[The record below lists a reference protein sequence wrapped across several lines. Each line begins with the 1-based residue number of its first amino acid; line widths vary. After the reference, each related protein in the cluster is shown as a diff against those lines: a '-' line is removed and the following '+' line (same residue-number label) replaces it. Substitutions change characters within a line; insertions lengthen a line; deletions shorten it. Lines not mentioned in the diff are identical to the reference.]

1 MSPLGLKPRRIESQV
16 DAALSDTRVVLISGA
31 RQTGKST
38 LVRIVAGDRRA
49 ERRDLDRAQDRSAA
63 LADPVGFVD
72 STDLLIIDE
81 IQRAPE
87 LLLAIKASVDE
98 DPRPGRYLL
107 TGSSRLF
114 GMIAAPDALPGRMET
129 VELWPFSQ
137 GEIDGGPD
145 AFIDAVFALGADLRH
160 ESTVP
165 RADYAARIVRGG
177 LPEAAARGEARRRE
191 RFFDSYVQALI
202 DRDVRQ
208 LSDIQRKSQLR
219 TLVRLLAARSGTII
233 PAGSLES
240 ALGLSR
246 PTITRYLQAL
256 DEIFL
261 VKRLPGWSRNLGT
274 RAVAAPKLI
283 FVDSG
288 IAAHEVGFDARA
300 LLRPGAPFG
309 PLLES
314 FVLSEL
320 SRQQTWSDERV
331 DLYHYRDHSRFEVD
345 AVLENRRGRVVGVEV
360 KAASTVGPDD
370 FRGLRR
376 LADRLGDDFVVGLV
390 LYTGT
395 ATLPFGDRLRA
406 MPVSALW
413 QVPAP
418 ARGDADGQEP

>member
-1 MSPLGLKPRRIESQV
+1 LIPRHAAAQV
-16 DAALSDTRVVLISGA
+16 SAALADTRVVMISGA
-31 RQTGKST
+31 RQAGKST
-38 LVRIVAGDRRA
+38 LVRIVAGDRLA
-49 ERRDLDRAQDRSAA
+49 ERRDLDRAQDRAA
-63 LADPVGFVD
+63 AVADPVGFVD
-72 STDLLIIDE
+72 SPELLVIDE
-81 IQRAPE
+81 IQRVPE

-114 GMIAAPDALPGRMET
+114 GLAGAPDALPGRMET

-137 GEIDGGPD
+137 GELDGEPDGFVDAIFAAGPE
-145 AFIDAVFALGADLRH
+145 LRH
-160 ESTVP
+160 ESTVT

-177 LPEAAARGEARRRE
+177 LPEATTRDDPRRRQ
-191 RFFDSYVQALI
+191 RFFDAYVQALI

-208 LSDIQRKSQLR
+208 LSDIQRRSELR
-219 TLVRLLAARSGTII
+219 TLVRLLAARSATII
-233 PAGSLES
+233 AANSLES

-246 PTITRYLQAL
+246 PTVMRYLQAL
-256 DEIFL
+256 EEIFL
-261 VKRLPGWSRNLGT
+261 VKRIPGWSRNLGT
-274 RAVAAPKLI
+274 RATASPKLV

-288 IAAHEVGFDARA
+288 IAANELAVDARA

-309 PLLES
+309 SLLES

-320 SRQQTWSDERV
+320 ARQLTWSQEAV
-331 DLYHYRDHSRFEVD
+331 DLSHYRDHSKFEVD
-345 AVLENRRGRVVGVEV
+345 AVLENRSGQVVGIEV

-376 LADRLGDDFVVGLV
+376 LAERLGDDFITGVV

-395 ATLPFGDRLRA
+395 ATLPFGAKLRA

-413 QVPAP
+413 QVGRPP
-418 ARGDADGQEP
+418 VVR

>member
-1 MSPLGLKPRRIESQV
+1 MTDLDLIPRRAAAEIA
-16 DAALSDTRVVLISGA
+16 AALSDTRVVLISGA
-31 RQTGKST
+31 RQAGKKT
-38 LVRIVAGDRRA
+38 LVWIVAGDRVA
-49 ERRDLDRAQDRSAA
+49 ERRDLDRALDRAA
-63 LADPVGFVD
+63 AIADPVGFVD
-72 STDLLIIDE
+72 SPELLVIDE
-81 IQRAPE
+81 IQRVPE
-87 LLLAIKASVDE
+87 LLLAIKSAVDE

-107 TGSSRLF
+107 TGSSQLF
-114 GMIAAPDALPGRMET
+114 GMVAAPDALPGRMET

-145 AFIDAVFALGADLRH
+145 GFVDAVFTLGAGLRH
-160 ESTVP
+160 ESDVS

-177 LPEAAARGEARRRE
+177 LPEAVSRADTRRRE
-191 RFFDSYVQALI
+191 RFFDAYVQALI

-208 LSDIQRKSQLR
+208 LSDIQHKGELR
-219 TLVRLLAARSGTII
+219 RMVRLLAARSGTLIV
-233 PAGSLES
+233 PGALES

-246 PTITRYLQAL
+246 PTIARYLQAL

-261 VKRLPGWSRNLGT
+261 VKRIPGWSRNLGT
-274 RAVAAPKLI
+274 RATATPKLI

-288 IAAHEVGFDARA
+288 IAAHEVSVDARA

-320 SRQQTWSDERV
+320 ARQLTWCTERA
-331 DLYHYRDHSRFEVD
+331 DLYHYRDHSKFEVD
-345 AVLENRRGRVVGVEV
+345 AVLENRRGQVVGIEV

-376 LADRLGDDFVVGLV
+376 LAERLGDDFIAGLV

-413 QVPAP
+413 QTAGPELHVVN
-418 ARGDADGQEP
+418 E